1 MNSFKYLR
9 GFVWAI
15 CILTRIVGGRKTKLL
30 YNMNSD
36 LNFSNNNL
44 TALLDCINRPFDFHP
59 DGRVPDG
66 NPNSTL
72 QLVDYYDDNGLNTPI
87 ANTGG
92 PAIVFDAVGMT
103 YLYGQNVVRSFTYDT
118 YTCTSRADA
127 LYGPVYFFIDN
138 TGALIDFSAISGDGL
153 LTTQQ
158 AYFWSNDP
166 VNMLQILGA
175 VNGILPVDA
184 LINAM
189 RVLSAGIR
197 FWPTIELVT
206 DSTTVAVSRYY
217 GCQMTAT
224 SISNAA
230 NNGVNFYS
238 AMRNSP
244 QYHEY
249 ANSAGISAR
258 FQPSQQ
264 GSIIKAL
271 HLNALENIYNENL
284 ETDGVYFPVV
294 LARLT
299 IDQQLTP
306 NGEDSQSFPVRS
318 YFRTILEGSL
328 NQPTP
333 LQATRVPYLPE
344 WEDKVAHFSFRD
356 DLYPS
361 VVSGHSFKAVEREVV
376 KYMGKDSQALAIL
389 REAKKMYSGV
399 AAAFRSGKTIVKTV
413 NKGRNKK
420 KKKNGNGN
428 GKSKGRPKVTSGA
441 KQQLAQVVDAEHN
454 LQSKANTSKNVLVQS
469 LLQGQ
474 EYDER

>member
-1 MNSFKYLR
+1 MNSSSSTF
-9 GFVWAI
+9 
-15 CILTRIVGGRKTKLL
+15 
-30 YNMNSD
+30 
-36 LNFSNNNL
+36 NNDNL

-72 QLVDYYDDNGLNTPI
+72 QLVDYYDDNGLNSPI
-87 ANTGG
+87 AHVGT
-92 PAIVFDAVGMT
+92 PDITFDAVGMI
-103 YLYGQNVVRSFTYDT
+103 YSYGQNVVRAFTYDS
-118 YTCTSRADA
+118 YTCTTRADA
-127 LYGPVYFFIDN
+127 LYGPIYFFIDN
-138 TGALIDFSAISGDGL
+138 TGAIIDYSAISGDGL
-153 LTTQQ
+153 LTTHQGPW
-158 AYFWSNDP
+158 WSNDP
-166 VNMLQILGA
+166 VNMLQILGE
-175 VNGILPVDA
+175 VNGILPTSA

-189 RVLSAGIR
+189 RVLTAGIR

-224 SISNAA
+224 SLSNAF

-244 QYHEY
+244 QYHEF

-258 FQPSQQ
+258 FQPCQQ
-264 GSIIKAL
+264 GSVLKPL
-271 HLNALENIYNENL
+271 HLNALENIFNDNL

-299 IDQQLTP
+299 IDQVLQP
-306 NGEDSQSFPVRS
+306 NDTDTQAFPVRS
-318 YFRTILEGSL
+318 YFRTLIEGSL

-333 LQATRVPYLPE
+333 LQATRVPFIPE

-376 KYMGKDSQALAIL
+376 KYMGKDSQAVALL
-389 REAKKMYSGV
+389 REAKKMYTGISQ
-399 AAAFRSGKTIVKTV
+399 AFRSGKGIVKTV
-413 NKGRNKK
+413 KQGRK
-420 KKKNGNGN
+420 KKKNGNGKKKAASN
-428 GKSKGRPKVTSGA
+428 KGRQQKISDSA
-441 KQQLAQVVDAEHN
+441 EKQLRDVVKSERL
-454 LQSKANTSKNVLVQS
+454 LQTQANTAKNVL
-469 LLQGQ
+469 LRTLAN
-474 EYDER
+474 ENLEDAPDI